1 MSGRGGGRGSQGGG
15 RGSSHARPRRP
26 TQSVYVAGPADR
38 AGTRSISEYFV
49 RDQSLPKPPAAS
61 ARVSGSAQQATLSAS
76 SGAAATGE
84 GVVTALVSAAG
95 AVLNSAAQAVSEG
108 LWSLPANYG
117 LSSDDEGDKGE
128 PIDVDV

>member
-15 RGSSHARPRRP
+15 RGSSHARPGRP

-61 ARVSGSAQQATLSAS
+61 ARVSGSAQQATSSATRQTTSTAAQQATLSAS
-76 SGAAATGE
+76 SGAAATSAD
-84 GVVTALVSAAG
+84 VVTAVVSAAE
-95 AVLNSAAQAVSEG
+95 QH
-108 LWSLPANYG
+108 
-117 LSSDDEGDKGE
+117 
-128 PIDVDV
+128 